1 MTAAQLRR
9 RIAQRLNRLSPK
21 SLRKTDDFAAQLEQQ
36 ESEAAT
42 RELLAIPGFRQS
54 LRRAERQV
62 AAGKTVPF
70 AEVRRDL

>member
-21 SLRKTDDFAAQLEQQ
+21 SLRKIDDFAAHLEQQ

-54 LRRAERQV
+54 LRRGQRQV

-70 AEVRRDL
+70 AEVRRHL